1 MSSTESLKPSVS
13 ADQQLMKH
21 ILSAARPKTLPAS
34 VSPVILGLALA
45 WNQTQHFDIAV
56 GVITLL
62 CALLLQISS
71 NFINDYFDFKSGV
84 DHQQR
89 LGPVRATS
97 AGLVT
102 PSQMK
107 KAFLFTMSLAFVLGI
122 FLMKTG
128 GTPIIIIGISSL
140 LGAYLYT
147 GGPFPLSH
155 MALGEVA
162 AFIFFGP
169 VAVWG
174 TTYLQTKQMDMLP
187 AYVGMIPGFFS
198 AAIMSINNLR
208 DRDSDAQTKKTTVM
222 TLLNEQQSRF
232 LVGVLLLAPVFTG
245 LVLSVRFD
253 RAYALTF
260 IALITLRPSMMFVL
274 KEKIDQRLNL
284 HLAMTGKG
292 LFLASLAMSL
302 GLLFL

>member
-1 MSSTESLKPSVS
+1 MSSIESLKPSVS

-21 ILSAARPKTLPAS
+21 LISAARPKTLPAS
-34 VSPVILGLALA
+34 LSPVLLGLALA
-45 WNQTQHFDIAV
+45 WNQTHQFNFLV
-56 GVITLL
+56 GLTTIV

-84 DHQQR
+84 DLHQR

-102 PSQMK
+102 PLQMK
-107 KAFLFTMSLAFVLGI
+107 KSIILTMSLATLLGCY
-122 FLMKTG
+122 LMWTG
-128 GTPIIIIGISSL
+128 GTPIVIIGLSSL

-147 GGPFPLSH
+147 GGPLPLSH
-155 MALGEVA
+155 MALGEVS

-187 AYVGMIPGFFS
+187 VYVGMIPGFFS

-208 DRDSDAQTKKTTVM
+208 DRSSDAHAKKTTVM
-222 TLLNEQQSRF
+222 TVLNEQQSRF

-245 LVLSVRFD
+245 LILSIRFD

-274 KEKIDQRLNL
+274 KEKIDQRLNQ

-292 LFLASLAMSL
+292 LFLASLATSL